1 MLEVERARDALR
13 EEVDEARV
21 RRVWREIDGRRRRRT
36 STPWT
41 FAVGTSLAAAC
52 AIAFFARP
60 VDAPEPTPRVRTSV
74 PASEPEPELLRLA
87 SDEPLPTRLVG
98 DLALSDASHVRVR
111 DDARL
116 DLLEST
122 SRRVGLALRSGRARF
137 EITPGGPR
145 AWHVDAG
152 EVSVHVV
159 GTVFEVTRGSEG
171 VTVEVERGAV
181 LVRGAAVP
189 DRVQRL
195 EAGERLFVPSAVV
208 EAEPEAVAPPRRP
221 VWRDRASDA
230 RYDEAFEAL
239 GPGGVA
245 AVARRTHD
253 ADELWALVDV
263 ARHSGHAAD
272 AVEPLRRLVERA
284 PNDSRAALAAY
295 TLGRLELE
303 VLDQPDEAA
312 MHLARSLDLGLP
324 RALREP
330 ASARRVEA
338 LGRAGRTGEAQ
349 AEAARHLERHPEG
362 ARAEEVRRWLA
373 R

>member
-21 RRVWREIDGRRRRRT
+21 RRVWREIDGRRRRPR
-36 STPWT
+36 SSFS
-41 FAVGTSLAAAC
+41 FAVGASLAAAC
-52 AIAFFARP
+52 ALVFFLWP
-60 VDAPEPTPRVRTSV
+60 VEPAPEAPSV
-74 PASEPEPELLRLA
+74 ATEAPSPEPEPEPLRLA
-87 SDEPLPTRLVG
+87 SDAPLPTRLVG
-98 DLALSDASHVRVR
+98 ELALSDASHVRVR

-122 SRRVGLALRSGRARF
+122 SRRVGLALRRGRARF

-159 GTVFEVTRGSEG
+159 GTVFEVTRGTEG

-195 EAGERLFVPSAVV
+195 EAGQRLFVPSAVV
-208 EAEPEAVAPPRRP
+208 EAEPEVVAPPRRP
-221 VWRDRASDA
+221 VWRDRASHA

-312 MHLARSLDLGLP
+312 THLARSLELGLP

-338 LGRAGRTGEAQ
+338 LGRAGRVGEAR
-349 AEAARHLERHPEG
+349 AEAARHLERHPQG

-373 R
+373 L